1 MRNYMFMI
9 GAGDNTGGA
18 GGNTGW
24 GAIQVVVIALQL
36 KMKENKKNKK
46 EKVYNSWKRGRSSN
60 MLGDGCSP

>member
-1 MRNYMFMI
+1 M
-9 GAGDNTGGA
+9 
-18 GGNTGW
+18 